1 MSHYHTQAARRWPT
15 RESDKSVMSH
25 YILAFDQGT
34 TSSRAIVFDT
44 HGNRLGMGQ
53 EEFAQHFPQDGWVEH
68 EPEDLWQSSLRSA
81 RQALQQAG
89 LTADELLAIGITNQ
103 RETTLIWNRQTG
115 IPLYR
120 AIVWQDRRTSAFC
133 LSVSET
139 LAAHGRSAIIQ
150 SKTGLLLDAYF
161 SASKI
166 RWILDNVPGAREQA
180 ERGELAFGTVD
191 TFLLWRLTGGR
202 SHRTDATN
210 ASRTLLFN
218 IHEQCWDQELLDLFG
233 VPASLLPEVLDSA
246 ADFCISDA
254 QILGAAV
261 PITGIAGDQ
270 QAAAFGQC
278 CFEPG
283 MAKSTYG
290 TGCFLLLNTGDKALS
305 STNRLLS
312 TIAYRLDGKVT
323 YALEGSIFMAGATM
337 QWLRDGLKLY
347 HDAAETEALALQSD
361 QNTQVMFV
369 PAFTGLGAPY
379 WDADARGAIF
389 GLTRD
394 TGIKELVKAALL
406 SVCYQTRDLQKAM
419 QADGVRPDTLRVD
432 GGMAR
437 NDFVLQN
444 LADLLGCRVD
454 RPKVTET
461 TALGVAWLAG
471 LHMGVHESLEGIA
484 SHWQL
489 DRSFT
494 PQKDKP
500 WRDERY
506 ALWQDAVR
514 RTRSRIE

>member
-1 MSHYHTQAARRWPT
+1 MT
-15 RESDKSVMSH
+15 D
-25 YILAFDQGT
+25 YILALDQGT
-34 TSSRAIVFDT
+34 TSSRAIIFDADGQ
-44 HGNRLGMGQ
+44 HISAGQ

-68 EPEDLWQSSLRSA
+68 DPEDLWGSTLRSA
-81 RQALQQAG
+81 QTALAESG
-89 LTADELLAIGITNQ
+89 LAAEEIRAIGISNQ
-103 RETTLIWNRQTG
+103 RETTLIWNRKSG
-115 IPLYR
+115 APLYR
-120 AIVWQDRRTSAFC
+120 AIVWQDRRTSAYC
-133 LSVSET
+133 QGLGELLQAQGKAS
-139 LAAHGRSAIIQ
+139 LIQ
-150 SKTGLLLDAYF
+150 ERTGLLLDAYF

-166 RWILDNVPGAREQA
+166 RWILDHVEGAQEAA

-202 SHRTDATN
+202 SHYTDATN

-218 IHEQCWDQELLDLFG
+218 IHTQRWDEELLALFN
-233 VPASLLPEVLDSA
+233 VPPALLPEVLDSA
-246 ADFCISDA
+246 ADFGESDA
-254 QILGAAV
+254 DILGAAI
-261 PITGIAGDQ
+261 PIAGIAGDQ

-290 TGCFLLLNTGDKALS
+290 TGCFLLLNTGEKALRS
-305 STNRLLS
+305 ENRLL
-312 TIAYRLDGKVT
+312 TTVAYRLNGKVT

-337 QWLRDGLKLY
+337 QWLRDGLKLFK
-347 HDAAETEALALQSD
+347 DAAETEELARQTDKNMHVL
-361 QNTQVMFV
+361 FV

-394 TGIKELVKAALL
+394 TGIKELVTAALL

-419 QADGVRPDTLRVD
+419 EADGERPDTLRVD

-454 RPKVTET
+454 RPRVTET

-471 LHMGVHESLEGIA
+471 LQCGLYDSLERIA
-484 SHWQL
+484 EHWQL
-489 DRSFT
+489 DRSFS
-494 PQKDKP
+494 PSKDKA
-500 WRDERY
+500 WRDEHY
-506 ALWQDAVR
+506 LLWQDAVN
-514 RTRSRIE
+514 RTRSTRS